1 MKIIT
6 TDYEN
11 KKFWEETE
19 KESALMGDCMHV
31 VNICPDVTYIR
42 KKKSSLQRDVWNTPV
57 LQIPEKS
64 IRQKC
69 MHMIFWET

>member
-31 VNICPDVTYIR
+31 VNICPDVTL
-42 KKKSSLQRDVWNTPV
+42 SL
-57 LQIPEKS
+57 IH
-64 IRQKC
+64 I
-69 MHMIFWET
+69 

>member
-19 KESALMGDCMHV
+19 KESALMGERTPKKDTILKFKAFLQEGIELIIQLSTNNKVLC
-31 VNICPDVTYIR
+31 NSR
-42 KKKSSLQRDVWNTPV
+42 K
-57 LQIPEKS
+57 QIHFSAE
-64 IRQKC
+64 Q
-69 MHMIFWET
+69 

>member
-19 KESALMGDCMHV
+19 KESALMGTACMWS
-31 VNICPDVTYIR
+31 TSAR
-42 KKKSSLQRDVWNTPV
+42 
-57 LQIPEKS
+57 
-64 IRQKC
+64 
-69 MHMIFWET
+69 M

>member
-19 KESALMGDCMHV
+19 KESALMGERT
-31 VNICPDVTYIR
+31 P
-42 KKKSSLQRDVWNTPV
+42 KKRHHFK
-57 LQIPEKS
+57 I
-64 IRQKC
+64 
-69 MHMIFWET
+69 

>member
-19 KESALMGDCMHV
+19 KESALMGERT
-31 VNICPDVTYIR
+31 P
-42 KKKSSLQRDVWNTPV
+42 KKKTPFKN
-57 LQIPEKS
+57 LKHFYK
-64 IRQKC
+64 RGLNL
-69 MHMIFWET
+69 

>member
-19 KESALMGDCMHV
+19 KESALMGERT
-31 VNICPDVTYIR
+31 P
-42 KKKSSLQRDVWNTPV
+42 KKKDTILKFKAFLQEGIELIIQLSTNNKV
-57 LQIPEKS
+57 LCNSRKQIHFSAE
-64 IRQKC
+64 Q
-69 MHMIFWET
+69 